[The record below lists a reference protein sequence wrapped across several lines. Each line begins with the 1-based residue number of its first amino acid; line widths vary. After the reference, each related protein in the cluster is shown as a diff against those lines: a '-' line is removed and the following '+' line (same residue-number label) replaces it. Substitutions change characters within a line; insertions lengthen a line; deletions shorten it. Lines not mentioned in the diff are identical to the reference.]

1 MSERHVEIRVT
12 GVVQGVGFRPFV
24 HGVATRL
31 GIVGHVGNDS
41 AGVFVDAQGPAAA
54 ITDLIADVT
63 TGPRMSHV
71 EDVVVRDLPLS
82 AANGF
87 VIAPS
92 TSAVGTTS
100 IPPDTAVCDD
110 CLAEMRDA
118 GDRRFGY
125 PFIACTHCG
134 PRFTIVTGLPYDRPG
149 TTMADFPLCDAC
161 QQEYDDP
168 ASRRFHA
175 QPTACPACGPRMSA
189 PVDDIVGALRSGLV
203 VAIKGI
209 GGYHLACDAS
219 QPAAVAT
226 LRRRKQRGD
235 KPFALMVR
243 GLDEAHGIVDLD
255 ATAVDALTSTA
266 RPIVLAPSRDGDLQ
280 DRVAPGNG
288 YLGVMLPYAPL
299 HHLLFDA
306 GAPDIIVMTSGNVA
320 DEPICTDAEE
330 AEERLRPLA
339 DLLVHHDRRIHIAC
353 DDSVVRAA
361 EGTTQP
367 VRRSRGYAP
376 LPVGLPLDAPPLLA
390 VGGEL
395 KTTIA
400 VAQGRHA
407 WMSQHIGDTQ
417 NLETLAMLAR
427 TAATLCELQRVRP
440 TAIVSDAHP
449 GYLSRRWASEEA
461 ARQSVPHL
469 TVQHHHAHLA
479 SLLAEHRIAPGEPV
493 LGFAFDGTGYGT
505 DGTIWGGELL
515 LGSYASVER
524 VGHLRPVLL
533 PGGDAAVRRPLRTA
547 LAHLRAADE
556 EPTATLIAAAE
567 PNELAVVGRMLET
580 GTGCTPTTSMGRLF
594 DAVAALLD
602 VRQGVDYE
610 GQAAIE
616 LEALAATAPPNSS
629 PGAWAMRIDTSDGG
643 LVIDPAPS
651 IRAAVASVRA
661 GTPSTHASRAFH
673 EAVAEAVTRSA
684 VTIRRRDRRRRRRA
698 HRRSLRKCRAHGLL
712 SGQACPRG
720 LHGSRPQAG
729 ATQRRWPRPRAGGRC
744 GRRRSQPR

>member
-1 MSERHVEIRVT
+1 MTERHVEVRVT

-24 HGVATRL
+24 HAEATRL

-41 AGVFVDAQGPAAA
+41 AGVFIDAQGSATAVRQ
-54 ITDLIADVT
+54 LIAAVA

-71 EDVVVRDLPLS
+71 DDVVVRELPPAS
-82 AANGF
+82 ADGF

-92 TSAVGTTS
+92 TDAVGTTS
-100 IPPDTAVCDD
+100 IPPDTAVCDE
-110 CLAEMRDA
+110 CLGEMRDPA
-118 GDRRFGY
+118 DRRFGY

-161 QQEYDDP
+161 QSEYDDP
-168 ASRRFHA
+168 SSRRFHA
-175 QPTACPACGPRMSA
+175 QPTACPRCGPTLSV
-189 PVDDIVGALRSGLV
+189 PVDEIVQALRAGLV
-203 VAIKGI
+203 VAIKGV
-209 GGYHLACDAS
+209 GGYHLACDAR
-219 QPAAVAT
+219 QPDAVAT

-243 GLDEAHGIVDLD
+243 GLEDAQAIVDLD
-255 ATAVDALTSTA
+255 DTAVDALTSAA
-266 RPIVLAPSRDGDLQ
+266 RPIVLAPSRDDDLQ
-280 DRVAPGNG
+280 RDVAPGNG
-288 YLGVMLPYAPL
+288 YLGVLLPYAPL

-306 GAPDIIVMTSGNVA
+306 GAPDVLVMTSGNVA
-320 DEPICTDAEE
+320 DEPICTDADE
-330 AEERLRPLA
+330 AEERLADLA

-361 EGTTQP
+361 GGTTQP

-376 LPVGLPLDAPPLLA
+376 LPVSLPLEAAPLLA

-427 TAATLCELQRVRP
+427 TAGTLCELQRVRP

-449 GYLSRRWASEEA
+449 GYLSRRWAGEEA
-461 ARQSVPHL
+461 RRREVPHL

-479 SLLAEHRIAPGEPV
+479 SLLAEHRMAPDEPV
-493 LGFAFDGTGYGT
+493 LGFTFDGTGYGT

-515 LGSYASVER
+515 LGSYSAVER

-547 LAHLRAADE
+547 LAHLAASGE
-556 EPTATLIAAAE
+556 QPPSSLIAGAE

-594 DAVAALLD
+594 DAIASLLD
-602 VRQGVDYE
+602 VRQQVDYE

-616 LEALAATAPPNSS
+616 LEALAATAPS
-629 PGAWAMRIDTSDGG
+629 ARRVGG
-643 LVIDPAPS
+643 LGHRHRSDRERPAHRPDAQHP
-651 IRAAVASVRA
+651 RRRGRGA
-661 GTPSTHASRAFH
+661 GRHPDRTGRPRLP
-673 EAVAEAVTRSA
+673 RGGG
-684 VTIRRRDRRRRRRA
+684 RRRDAVRRA
-698 HRRSLRKCRAHGLL
+698 RSA
-712 SGQACPRG
+712 
-720 LHGSRPQAG
+720 RPPA
-729 ATQRRWPRPRAGGRC
+729 
-744 GRRRSQPR
+744 